1 MKTSEDFGQIAR
13 NKLKYLH
20 YLNKMIEKCKVTNF
34 FFSDVSNPATLFY
47 LQILLVRNQPLEIM
61 VKSWKISFKEIDFWI
76 W

>member
-1 MKTSEDFGQIAR
+1 MQGDE
-13 NKLKYLH
+13 
-20 YLNKMIEKCKVTNF
+20 F